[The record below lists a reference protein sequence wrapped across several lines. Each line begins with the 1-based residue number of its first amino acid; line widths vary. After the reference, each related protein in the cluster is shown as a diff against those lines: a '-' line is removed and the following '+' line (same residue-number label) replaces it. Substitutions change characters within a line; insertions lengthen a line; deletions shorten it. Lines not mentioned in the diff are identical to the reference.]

1 MLLAPGVLTSVN
13 VGMVLSADVS
23 ALIERLRH
31 ELAALRQEVAEGR
44 GARRARGGDGRCGR
58 IRRRA
63 GAGGSRGLRA
73 RTLLRAGPESVG
85 QRVGPAAGQ
94 AMGQRAGQPAG
105 PAAGQL
111 AGLARMRWAGAAGAG
126 AIFGLNGRRK
136 RAPVLLRFR
145 THLPV
150 IEPPRQPWGARGAIQ
165 AARVPDRRAA
175 IVPQPPSRATPRA
188 RRGRAWTGTSPSPRG
203 NRRSCS
209 TSGSGPCPGPPAGA
223 GAGGATPPWWR
234 PR

>member
-85 QRVGPAAGQ
+85 QRVGPVAGQ

-111 AGLARMRWAGAAGAG
+111 AGLARMRWAGAAGSG
-126 AIFGLNGRRK
+126 AIFGLTGRGK
-136 RAPVLLRFR
+136 RARETRAGIVTFPDPVADDR
-145 THLPV
+145 TAPPAMGRPWGDPGRASARSARRDCSATP
-150 IEPPRQPWGARGAIQ
+150 EPRYTPRQTGARL
-165 AARVPDRRAA
+165 DRNAS
-175 IVPQPPSRATPRA
+175 IPSRKSALM
-188 RRGRAWTGTSPSPRG
+188 
-203 NRRSCS
+203 
-209 TSGSGPCPGPPAGA
+209 
-223 GAGGATPPWWR
+223 
-234 PR
+234 